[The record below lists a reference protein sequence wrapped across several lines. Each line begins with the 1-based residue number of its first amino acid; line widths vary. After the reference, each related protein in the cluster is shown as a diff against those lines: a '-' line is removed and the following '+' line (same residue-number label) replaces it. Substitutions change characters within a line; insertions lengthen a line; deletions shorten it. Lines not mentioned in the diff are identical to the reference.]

1 MIESVS
7 VQGNTVKIEVTLDGP
22 TPDDDEPDATAATDD
37 DGPSILGTA
46 GSLVV
51 GAAKVVGAVYDAI
64 KPESDDE

>member
-22 TPDDDEPDATAATDD
+22 TPDDDEPEATAATDD
-37 DGPSILGTA
+37 DGPSILGAA
-46 GSLVV
+46 GAVVV

>member
-1 MIESVS
+1 VIESVS

-22 TPDDDEPDATAATDD
+22 TPDDDEPEATEDTNH
-37 DGPSILGTA
+37 DGPSILGAA
-46 GSLVV
+46 GAVVV

>member
-1 MIESVS
+1 MIEAVS

-37 DGPSILGTA
+37 DGPSILGAA
-46 GSLVV
+46 GAVAV
-51 GAAKVVGAVYDAI
+51 GAAKAVGAVYDAI

>member
-22 TPDDDEPDATAATDD
+22 TPDDDEPEATAATAD

-46 GSLVV
+46 GAVVV

>member
-22 TPDDDEPDATAATDD
+22 ERDDDEPEATEDTAQ
-37 DGPSILGTA
+37 DGPSILSAA
-46 GSLVV
+46 GAVVV

-64 KPESDDE
+64 KPESEDE